1 MSRHA
6 PSPLN
11 HTHGRRIRGWRAL
24 ACVLVVLT
32 AGLAS
37 GLAHAGWFGL
47 GSDRTESARLSLA
60 TWNLEWLM
68 TPQTHADLSA
78 RCQHQQPRSHER
90 ALPCT
95 PGRTPPPAR
104 TASDLDALARTAQ
117 VLHQARQ
124 VDVVALQEVDGPDA
138 ARQVFRQGWK
148 LDCFVRRAHPQK
160 VGFAIR
166 AGVPYRCNGDLDA
179 LDVDGSSRAG
189 ADLTL
194 YPGTAQEVR
203 LLNVHLK
210 SGCFQGKLDRR
221 FGPCHGL
228 QRQAPVVEAWIDQRV
243 RDGVAF
249 AVLGDFNRH
258 LDQDERHDAGPDESA
273 PLNLMSAWS
282 DDQPRG
288 AVLHRATAGQ
298 PYLACDGDDRFK
310 RYVDDILLSE
320 RLKTRHE
327 NRRATLRLT
336 RLSYDPQDRGRQLS
350 DHCPLIWSAD

>member
-1 MSRHA
+1 M
-6 PSPLN
+6 
-11 HTHGRRIRGWRAL
+11 RRTRGARTRRWIAAL
-24 ACVLVVLT
+24 
-32 AGLAS
+32 GLAALGAWS
-37 GLAHAGWFGL
+37 AHAGWFDG
-47 GSDRTESARLSLA
+47 GRKTATGAGLSLA

-68 TPQTHADLSA
+68 TPQTQAELSA
-78 RCQHQQPRSHER
+78 RCQRQQPRSHER

-95 PGRTPPPAR
+95 PGRKPPPAR
-104 TASDLDALARTAQ
+104 TQADLDALARTAQ
-117 VLHQARQ
+117 ALHTPRH

-148 LDCFVRRAHPQK
+148 LDCFERRAHPQK

-166 AGVPYRCNGDLDA
+166 EGVPYRCNSELSD
-179 LDVDGSSRAG
+179 LDVDGGSRAG

-194 YPGTAQEVR
+194 YPGTAREVR

-210 SGCFQGKLDRR
+210 SGCFRGDLDRS
-221 FGPCHGL
+221 FSPCRGL

-243 RDGVAF
+243 REGVAF

-258 LDQDERHDAGPDESA
+258 LDQDERRAAGPDESA
-273 PLNLMSAWS
+273 PLNLLPAWS

-298 PYLACDGDDRFK
+298 PYWPCDADDRHN
-310 RYVDDILLSE
+310 RYIDDILFSDS
-320 RLKTRHE
+320 LKARHE

-336 RLSYDPQDRGRQLS
+336 RLPYDPQDRGRQLS
-350 DHCPLIWSAD
+350 DHCPLIWSAE